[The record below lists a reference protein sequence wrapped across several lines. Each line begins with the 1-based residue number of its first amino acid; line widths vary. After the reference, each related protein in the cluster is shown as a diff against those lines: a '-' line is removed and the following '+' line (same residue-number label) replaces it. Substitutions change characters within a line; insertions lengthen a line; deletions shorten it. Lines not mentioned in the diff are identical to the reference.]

1 MQTYLKMIFYFI
13 FSSKKRF
20 IHSGGGR
27 GVNYNLVPVAMA
39 FHVQVPEAKKEW
51 KIFLNTFS
59 LVKK

>member
-20 IHSGGGR
+20 IHSGGGQ

-39 FHVQVPEAKKEW
+39 FHVQVPEAKKE
-51 KIFLNTFS
+51 
-59 LVKK
+59 